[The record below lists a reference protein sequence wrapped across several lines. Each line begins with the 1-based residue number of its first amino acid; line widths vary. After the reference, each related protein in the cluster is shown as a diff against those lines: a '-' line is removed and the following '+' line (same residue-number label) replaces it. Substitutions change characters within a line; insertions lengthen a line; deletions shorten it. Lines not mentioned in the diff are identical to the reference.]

1 MKRVTIYDVAREA
14 NVSLA
19 TVSRVINGSNV
30 VKAPTRERV
39 ENAVEKLGYKPNA
52 IAQGLALQKT
62 TTIGLV
68 VPEASFTY
76 TGQIINGLIDVAK
89 IYNYHIML
97 HTITEGITDLNS
109 VVEDIIKSHV
119 DGVVI
124 FDDKLRANDMA
135 TLNRYNIPV
144 VVIGNKI
151 EAKDV
156 CSVYVNIEKAIY
168 ELVMKYL
175 EEGKDKIAILED
187 RKNPQQYQY
196 ILKGAKKAYESKGKE
211 FKGQLNLPTGTRTS
225 YGFLKDWLKTH
236 RYDLMVGYRDSQAM
250 AIINAARENDISV
263 PEEMEVVCVLDTKY
277 NTIMRPQVS
286 SFSIPS
292 YDLGAV
298 SMRMMTKMLQKDE
311 NEDREDSI
319 ELSYLFTSRQSTK
332 E

>member
-52 IAQGLALQKT
+52 IAQGLALQKST
-62 TTIGLV
+62 SIGLV

-89 IYNYHIML
+89 IYNYNIML
-97 HTITEGITDLNS
+97 HTITDGITDLNS

-119 DGVVI
+119 DGVII
-124 FDDKLRANDMA
+124 FNDKLRANDMLA
-135 TLNRYNIPV
+135 LNRYNIPV

-151 EAKDV
+151 QAKDV
-156 CSVYVNIEKAIY
+156 CSVYVDVEKAIF

-187 RKNPQQYQY
+187 RKNPQQYQH
-196 ILKGAKKAYESKGKE
+196 ILAGAKKAFENKGKK
-211 FKGQLNLPTGTRTS
+211 FSGALDLPAGTRTS
-225 YGFLKDWLKTH
+225 YGFLKEWLKDH
-236 RYDLMVGYRDSQAM
+236 RYDLLVGYRDSQAM
-250 AIINAARENDISV
+250 AIINAARENGLSIPDD
-263 PEEMEVVCVLDTKY
+263 MEVVCVLDTKY
-277 NTIMRPQVS
+277 NSIMRPQIS

-298 SMRMMTKMLQKDE
+298 SMRMMTKMLQKEE
-311 NEDREDSI
+311 NEDKEDSI
-319 ELSYLFTSRQSTK
+319 ELSYLFTSRQTTK
-332 E
+332 D